1 MRYDNP
7 IKLIAEAYPN
17 DIASWVAGFPLK
29 GQTLEATE
37 LPSAPIRADFLFR
50 DETNR
55 KVVHVEFQTAP
66 DRDMALRMLE
76 YWVRLQR
83 RYPDY
88 EPLQYVV
95 YLRPTGSKYV
105 EQSGLS
111 YSNLT
116 YTFNTIRLWEV
127 PSEKLMSNKIGLL
140 PFAVLGKCPDKEEM
154 VKQVL
159 NKLELLPD
167 SEKKDILVFA
177 TTLFSELVLKDRTV
191 NFEELRVNRFY
202 QKIFQEAIAKARTES
217 LEEGIQI
224 GRGEGIEMGRE
235 KTLKEVTQ
243 RLLKSGLTRQQISEY
258 LGLTPK
264 QIQELQ
270 PTNIQPKLERKNIH
284 RTRTRETEL
293 D

>member
-217 LEEGIQI
+217 LEEGI
-224 GRGEGIEMGRE
+224 EMGRE

-284 RTRTRETEL
+284 RKRTRETEL